1 MQEERE
7 NKMAT
12 IILCHIIVVIVVV
25 VVVVGETLCSLSK
38 FKSPSSEKLTWLG
51 AIVLY
56 VDRAW
61 SFFKKWAIPGLYFS
75 LFTAFQYSWQ

>member
-38 FKSPSSEKLTWLG
+38 FKSPSSEKLT
-51 AIVLY
+51 
-56 VDRAW
+56 
-61 SFFKKWAIPGLYFS
+61 
-75 LFTAFQYSWQ
+75 